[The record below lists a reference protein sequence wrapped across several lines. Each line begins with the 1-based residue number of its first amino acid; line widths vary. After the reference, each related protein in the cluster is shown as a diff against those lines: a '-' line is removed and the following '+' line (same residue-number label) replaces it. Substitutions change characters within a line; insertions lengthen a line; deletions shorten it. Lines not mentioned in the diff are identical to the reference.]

1 VADMT
6 EPNADAAILKDGS
19 TKKNKGADK
28 KSKKAS
34 KPAGQP
40 HVIGRVSAVTIGK
53 TGASFSLKLKK
64 GKTEMFAI
72 DTLGEANK
80 PSAIMLLSTAAAT
93 RAKIQVHLSSE
104 VDGKRL
110 VEHLE
115 LHGQ

>member
-1 VADMT
+1 VPDVT
-6 EPNADAAILKDGS
+6 ESNADAAIPTDGS
-19 TKKNKGADK
+19 AKKNKGANK
-28 KSKKAS
+28 KSKKTS
-34 KPAGQP
+34 KPAAQP
-40 HVIGRVSAVTIGK
+40 HVIGRVNAVTIGK

-64 GKTEMFAI
+64 GKTEKFTL

-104 VDGKRL
+104 IDGKRL